1 MLTLDANEQ
10 RVIQAQAAERNLLA
24 HYRLEPV
31 ENYVLLPSYGIRV
44 RVLVFGAGEP
54 LVIVPGNTGDGFPLI
69 PLIARLP
76 NRRTILINRPGGG
89 LSEGIDHNEVDLRDL
104 ATATIST
111 VMDNFELE
119 RAPLLAHSMG
129 GHWSLWFASDNP
141 ERVSSLSLLGVPGN
155 VMGTCPPF
163 ALRITSVR
171 GLNRLLFRLITP
183 RSQEKALRGLSFMG
197 HAQDVLNGLPPAMGE
212 CYHRFQKLPHYGI
225 ASLSL
230 MEATN
235 RLRGA
240 RARYSISSED
250 LKKVRQP
257 VLMIWGSND
266 PFGSAEEG
274 RAIASTLPHAEFH
287 LIDEAGHLPWL
298 DATEECALLL
308 L

>member
-10 RVIQAQAAERNLLA
+10 RVIQARAAERNLLA
-24 HYRLEPV
+24 HYGLEPE
-31 ENYVLLPSYGIRV
+31 ENYVLLPSCGVRV

-69 PLIARLP
+69 PLVARLP
-76 NRRTILINRPGGG
+76 NRRAILINRPGGG

-104 ATATIST
+104 ANETISA
-111 VMDNFELE
+111 VLDSFELE

-129 GHWSLWFASDNP
+129 GHWSLWFASENS

-163 ALRITSVR
+163 VLRLTSVR

-183 RSQEKALRGLSFMG
+183 SSQEKALRGLSFMG
-197 HAQDVLNGLPPAMGE
+197 HVHDVINDLPIAMRE
-212 CYHRFQKLPHYGI
+212 CYYRFQKLPHYEI

-235 RLRGA
+235 HLGGA

-250 LKKVRQP
+250 LQTVRQP

-266 PFGSAEEG
+266 PFGSMEKG
-274 RAIASTLPHAEFH
+274 RAIAATLPKAEFH
-287 LIDEAGHLPWL
+287 LIDE
-298 DATEECALLL
+298 
-308 L
+308 